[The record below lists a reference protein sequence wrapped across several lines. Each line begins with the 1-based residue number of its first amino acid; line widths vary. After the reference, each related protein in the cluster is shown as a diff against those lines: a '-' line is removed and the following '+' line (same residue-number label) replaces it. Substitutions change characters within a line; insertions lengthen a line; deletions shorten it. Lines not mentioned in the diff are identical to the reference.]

1 MRTRIFFVVII
12 ALLAFA
18 AGGWLTWSFTR
29 PTLEQTESQAT
40 VLLERMRKVMKL
52 VTVEGDFVERYN
64 ETNIRNFTVYL
75 PFPSTFSFPKQAL
88 IDVTGTVLVGFDMEQ
103 VEVEMKPDEQRIILK
118 NLPEPSILSIDHAI
132 NYYNIEESFFNSFSA
147 KDYTQ
152 LNKNAKEVLRKK
164 ALESDLLA
172 EAEKQGNQLLDV
184 LGYMASSA
192 GWTLEVQ
199 QPDGSLILLDSLQNN
214 RLLD

>member
-1 MRTRIFFVVII
+1 MRIRLFITIILVV
-12 ALLAFA
+12 LAFA
-18 AGGWLTWSFTR
+18 AGGWLTWSFMQ
-29 PTLEQTESQAT
+29 PTPEQTEQRAT
-40 VLLERMRKVMKL
+40 VLLERVRKVMKL
-52 VTVEGDFVERYN
+52 VTVEGDFTERYN

-88 IDVTGTVLVGFDMEQ
+88 IDVTGTVLVGYNMEQ
-103 VEVEMKPDEQRIILK
+103 VKVETKTDEQRIILK
-118 NLPEPSILSIDHAI
+118 NLPEPEILSIDHEI

-152 LNKNAKEVLRKK
+152 LNKNAKDVLRQK

-184 LGYMASSA
+184 LDYMVSSA

-199 QPDGSLILLDSLQNN
+199 QSDGSIIQFDSLKTAP
-214 RLLD
+214 LLN